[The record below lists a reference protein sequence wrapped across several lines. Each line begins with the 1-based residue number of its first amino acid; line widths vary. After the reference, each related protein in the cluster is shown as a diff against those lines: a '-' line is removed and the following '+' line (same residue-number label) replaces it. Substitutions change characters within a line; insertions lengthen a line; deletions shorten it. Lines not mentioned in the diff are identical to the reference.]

1 MIAENKSAGCF
12 YCNLKIHKPH
22 DHIPPPRPLISG
34 SESITEN
41 IGKYVEHHIHNEA
54 TKHKSYL
61 QDTPHFLRI
70 IDRINRGPKL
80 NPKTMAVTLDATALY
95 TNIIHEEGLNS
106 LEAALEKRDNPKL
119 PTTFLVK
126 LMEIILTH
134 DAMGSP
140 PVPSYANIFR

>member
-1 MIAENKSAGCF
+1 M
-12 YCNLKIHKPH
+12 
-22 DHIPPPRPLISG
+22 
-34 SESITEN
+34 
-41 IGKYVEHHIHNEA
+41 
-54 TKHKSYL
+54 
-61 QDTPHFLRI
+61 
-70 IDRINRGPKL
+70 
-80 NPKTMAVTLDATALY
+80 DATALY
-95 TNIIHEEGLNS
+95 RNMVHEEGLNN